1 MADIHSEHQ
10 LSPSS
15 WNRFEECPRK
25 YWLSRQKLPKKASM
39 AASLGNVI
47 HNSME
52 EICNLNFNDL
62 NDFEVGWLPKIM
74 KDTIDKHW
82 SIEKEIFLNTP
93 RRPNWK
99 SQSISKAREG
109 LVGALNILFSKT
121 NHNGKK
127 FSEISVKDWKEIKS
141 IVLSNEESLM
151 SKDGKLIGRLDL
163 LIDDLDD
170 QGESKGWIVADLKTG
185 KPPSSGLNKNVT
197 RQLLFYRDLLKET
210 KPNHP
215 KVSAEG
221 WYSANQK
228 IYSAEGDFVLDDA
241 INAWNEMHL
250 TIDPPKST
258 PSEESCGFCEF
269 KAWCPDWWV
278 SRDLGFLSDKNTF
291 RDEVVKIIK
300 FDEFSGAALFERQ
313 TPVGLEGELT
323 RSETSFGALI
333 KGRALIQ
340 IKNIIS
346 TDFESPIF
354 LGSAR
359 SQGQIIHLGDW
370 SEILPWY
377 PILKSIR
384 ES

>member
-1 MADIHSEHQ
+1 
-10 LSPSS
+10 
-15 WNRFEECPRK
+15 
-25 YWLSRQKLPKKASM
+25 M

-82 SIEKEIFLNTP
+82 LIEKEIFLNTP

-109 LVGALNILFSKT
+109 LAGALNLLFSKT

-170 QGESKGWIVADLKTG
+170 QGQSKGWIVADLKTG

-197 RQLLFYRDLLKET
+197 RQLLFLQRFIERNQT
-210 KPNHP
+210 KP
-215 KVSAEG
+215 S
-221 WYSANQK
+221 
-228 IYSAEGDFVLDDA
+228 
-241 INAWNEMHL
+241 
-250 TIDPPKST
+250 
-258 PSEESCGFCEF
+258 
-269 KAWCPDWWV
+269 
-278 SRDLGFLSDKNTF
+278 
-291 RDEVVKIIK
+291 
-300 FDEFSGAALFERQ
+300 
-313 TPVGLEGELT
+313 
-323 RSETSFGALI
+323 
-333 KGRALIQ
+333 
-340 IKNIIS
+340 
-346 TDFESPIF
+346 
-354 LGSAR
+354 
-359 SQGQIIHLGDW
+359 
-370 SEILPWY
+370 
-377 PILKSIR
+377 
-384 ES
+384 